1 MDQTHLQ
8 KIRTSLLVQQQG
20 TISPARLEHVLTT
33 VIHEAIRQGAENAA
47 NIKNGVI
54 ANGLVDKCIE
64 AGAKAAES
72 YSPARN
78 LPG

>member
-1 MDQTHLQ
+1 MDQMHLQ

-33 VIHEAIRQGAENAA
+33 VIREALRQGAKNAIDIEND
-47 NIKNGVI
+47 VV
-54 ANGLVDKCIE
+54 VDVMINNCIRV
-64 AGAKAAES
+64 GAEAAEA

-78 LPG
+78 LPV

>member
-1 MDQTHLQ
+1 MDQMHLQ

-33 VIHEAIRQGAENAA
+33 VIHEAIRQGAKNAGTV
-47 NIKNGVI
+47 KTGVI
-54 ANGLVDKCIE
+54 PNGLVDKCLE

-78 LPG
+78 LPV